1 MLDGIAFVK
10 EGSREVI
17 LNMQS
22 LLSPQAGA
30 CTSIFVVWITSRL
43 YKVTR
48 ERRHLHGK
56 RCLGRPSL
64 AQRISL
70 TWAPSSKA
78 KFIQPLALPA
88 VLGVRDFELLVV
100 VEPCLLDVLRRAA
113 SSDDGTG
120 FCGNPL
126 DVLYDVRQHL
136 LKHPDDT

>member
-1 MLDGIAFVK
+1 MPA
-10 EGSREVI
+10 
-17 LNMQS
+17 QAS
-22 LLSPQAGA
+22 LLNGLHRA
-30 CTSIFVVWITSRL
+30 CIKLHENVVICTGSDAS
-43 YKVTR
+43 VV
-48 ERRHLHGK
+48 
-56 RCLGRPSL
+56 PSL

-136 LKHPDDT
+136 LKHPDDTQRHVLRYVIKE